1 MSQGMQKVRQG
12 LPRDSPLLA
21 IIMENEQMKQEE
33 LERTMADIV
42 IKAQQEE
49 EHGKGH

>member
-33 LERTMADIV
+33 LNRAMADIV
-42 IKAQQEE
+42 VKAQKEQ
-49 EHGKGH
+49 GH